1 MEYPHL
7 CRTIKPYFISP
18 ISIITDYKLL
28 LVNRNI
34 LYHTMNNNN
43 VFRSIF
49 ILYFIISSFLT
60 ANLSGQASKN
70 DTCIAIKPTEDSVI
84 ALSNRIAIVYG
95 ADAQVVERFVN
106 AAIDIELETG
116 ITAIVVIAI
125 AIHES
130 SFKSALF
137 INAGNP
143 FGIKASD
150 DWKGA
155 TYTKQDD
162 GVASQFRVY
171 PSPEAAVRDFGIFV
185 NSRAWYTDALMC
197 EKENYLC
204 VVDGLKKTD
213 TELGY
218 SSNPLWDEAIID
230 IIAKVRLQHL
240 VTYQYC
246 VPR

>member
-7 CRTIKPYFISP
+7 CAIIKPYFISP

-49 ILYFIISSFLT
+49 IFYFIISSFLT
-60 ANLSGQASKN
+60 VILSGQAPKN
-70 DTCIAIKPTEDSVI
+70 DTCIAINPTQDSII
-84 ALSNRIAIVYG
+84 ALSNRIAVLYG
-95 ADAQVVERFVN
+95 ADAQVVEKFVQ

-130 SFKSALF
+130 SFKSVLF

-143 FGIKASD
+143 FGIKAGSD
-150 DWKGA
+150 WNGA

-162 GVASQFRVY
+162 GTASKFRVY
-171 PSPEAAVRDFGIFV
+171 PSPEAAVRDFGFFV
-185 NSRAWYTDALMC
+185 NSRVWYIDALTC
-197 EKENYLC
+197 EKANYLC

-218 SSNPLWDEAIID
+218 SSNPLWDEAIIN
-230 IIAKVRLQHL
+230 IIAKVGLQHL

-246 VPR
+246 EPR